1 MIVAAESITGV
12 ATVLV
17 VEDEAILRMLN
28 AEMLEDAGFRVL
40 EAGSADEAVNILERS
55 PDVRVMFSDVKMPG
69 TMDGIDLARLVHDRW
84 PNIGILLTS
93 GHIRPNRE
101 DLPNDGRFVAKPYVV
116 NSVISEINRLI
127 QTH

>member
-1 MIVAAESITGV
+1 VASESFADT
-12 ATVLV
+12 ATILV

-40 EAGSADEAVNILERS
+40 EAASADEAVKILEQS
-55 PDVRVMFSDVKMPG
+55 PDVRVLFSDVKMPG
-69 TMDGIDLARLVHDRW
+69 TMDGIDLARMVHTRW
-84 PNIGILLTS
+84 PKIGILLTS
-93 GHIRPNRE
+93 GHMRPNRE

-116 NSVISEINRLI
+116 NSVIAEINRII